1 MLILLIIVTAIQAIS
16 LTILRLR
23 LGMLFLKLLQRCP
36 RVGTPDSEKTIY
48 VWAAG
53 NAGGYADQGV
63 RLFQSRT
70 LPGMAHY
77 IPEIQGHSIAVV
89 SVDEEWSDK

>member
-1 MLILLIIVTAIQAIS
+1 MSQ
-16 LTILRLR
+16 
-23 LGMLFLKLLQRCP
+23 
-36 RVGTPDSEKTIY
+36 VGTPDSEKTIY

-63 RLFQSRT
+63 DYSSPEL

-77 IPEIQGHSIAVV
+77 IPEIQGDKKRIAQV
-89 SVDEEWSDK
+89 SVLQKLFARVSSLQCF

>member
-1 MLILLIIVTAIQAIS
+1 MSQ
-16 LTILRLR
+16 
-23 LGMLFLKLLQRCP
+23 
-36 RVGTPDSEKTIY
+36 VGTPDSEKTIY

-63 RLFQSRT
+63 DYSSPEL

-89 SVDEEWSDK
+89 SVDENGQISDFSSRCGVAQDYCIAAPGGRGNCCLSHFNI